1 MGKRSKIILGL
12 LIAVLV
18 GIIVTEIIRPK
29 PINWRPS
36 YTSSSKIPFGCYIL
50 YNELPTLF
58 PNSNLETVEESVYN
72 VLTKR
77 DSSKMSSYIAINN
90 MLSFDKQETKQLM
103 SYVAKGNQVFIA
115 ANDFYGALADTLNI
129 EMERYYDYKE
139 DTASVSL
146 TNTHFKTT
154 HFTFE
159 RGADPVYFTS
169 VDTIHTEILGHIGFT
184 DKSFL
189 QVEKDT
195 FKIKPNFIKTAFGDG
210 HFYINTLPAAF
221 SNYYLLKKTSNYSA
235 HSLSYLNNNNI
246 LYWDNYNKAGRK
258 IITSPLRFVLN
269 QPALKWAY
277 YLTICAILLFVI
289 FKAKREQR
297 IIPIISPLENSSVE
311 FARTVGS
318 LYYQNKDYTHLNH
331 QKINY
336 FLTYIRNKYFLNTIE
351 MDEAFISALANKSGN
366 SIEDT
371 KALVSLF
378 LNLKDK
384 PIHTE
389 QDTLTLSKKINA
401 FKKYH
406 GR

>member
-36 YTSSSKIPFGCYIL
+36 YTSSSKIPFGCFIL

-90 MLSFDKQETKQLM
+90 MLSFDKQETKQLLN
-103 SYVAKGNQVFIA
+103 YVAKGNQVFIA

-129 EMERYYDYKE
+129 EMERYYDFKE

-146 TNTHFKTT
+146 TNTRFKTT

-169 VDTIHTEILGHIGFT
+169 VDTLHTEILGHIGFT

-235 HSLSYLNNNNI
+235 HSLSYLNNNI
-246 LYWDNYNKAGRK
+246 LYWDNYKKAGRK

-277 YLTICAILLFVI
+277 YLTIFAIVLFVI

-336 FLTYIRNKYFLNTIE
+336 FLTYIRNKYFLNTTE
-351 MDEAFISALANKSGN
+351 MNEAFITALANKSGN